1 MKHLEQT
8 LKPEKWSIMTHGFR
22 LNLEGG
28 LARYKLFST
37 FACVIT
43 WHNNLFLKNFNFSII
58 KIIAYAF

>member
-8 LKPEKWSIMTHGFR
+8 LKPQKWSIMTHGFH

-37 FACVIT
+37 FACVIIWLDT
-43 WHNNLFLKNFNFSII
+43 ITCLEYTRQQGINSLK
-58 KIIAYAF
+58 A

>member
-8 LKPEKWSIMTHGFR
+8 LKPQKWSIMTHGFH

-37 FACVIT
+37 FACVIIWLDT
-43 WHNNLFLKNFNFSII
+43 ITCLKKNF
-58 KIIAYAF
+58 

>member
-37 FACVIT
+37 FACVIIWLDT
-43 WHNNLFLKNFNFSII
+43 ITCLKKNF
-58 KIIAYAF
+58 